1 MSDSAA
7 IKRVVFAESIRFTRF
22 ILCAQIVCHITGKPS
37 VVIPAQVHFFQS
49 LCVAGFPVSPPVIH
63 VSPTEPELFA
73 PERVSQVDE
82 MADSRRCF
90 KQGPSGGCVLWDS
103 VLAQITRDDV
113 KKWRAAADGFMV
125 FRASQCPFWRGAIMD
140 FVSKARGFIVITKEC
155 FCNSLIL

>member
-73 PERVSQVDE
+73 PERGSQVDE
-82 MADSRRCF
+82 VADSRRCF
-90 KQGPSGGCVLWDS
+90 KQGPSGGYVLWYS

-113 KKWRAAADGFMV
+113 KMASSGWFHGFPGIPVSLLAWCDNGFCINSTRFYSYYKRV
-125 FRASQCPFWRGAIMD
+125 F
-140 FVSKARGFIVITKEC
+140 
-155 FCNSLIL
+155 L